1 MYNQKEDRYQLLT
14 LPSSEENHIAT
25 RVNNSGHQK
34 AMNQKRMQSFL
45 AFLEEQLRLQSELH
59 KPQIFLLVLARMNK
73 GFLCLQVCN
82 NLRNQVLY
90 RKKGSGANNSRGQD
104 RLLAKLHR
112 TKFCALG

>member
-1 MYNQKEDRYQLLT
+1 M
-14 LPSSEENHIAT
+14 
-25 RVNNSGHQK
+25 
-34 AMNQKRMQSFL
+34 MQNLL
-45 AFLEEQLRLQSELH
+45 AFLEEKLRLQSELR
-59 KPQIFLLVLARMNK
+59 KPQIFSPVLARMNK

-90 RKKGSGANNSRGQD
+90 RKKGSDASNSHGQD